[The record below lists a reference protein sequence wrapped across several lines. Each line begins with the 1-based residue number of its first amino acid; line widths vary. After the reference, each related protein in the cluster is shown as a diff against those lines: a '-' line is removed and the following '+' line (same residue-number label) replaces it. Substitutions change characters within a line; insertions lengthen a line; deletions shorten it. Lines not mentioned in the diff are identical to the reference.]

1 MVMNPAHI
9 IVSLLAVALLTAAS
23 PARANDDLG
32 ELVDREI
39 PALKDGTR
47 MALADVERAILA
59 ACARGK
65 FRASVVAPG
74 MIKARRTRIG
84 RDVVVMIPF
93 TESAYSIHYGAL
105 ERLNDKTSEQVTDL
119 AGNIESDLDRAL
131 VRFKSLQKPTRRA
144 RRINPRY
151 AA

>member
-1 MVMNPAHI
+1 MVMNPARI

-23 PARANDDLG
+23 SARASQELE
-32 ELVDREI
+32 ELVARTV
-39 PALKDGTR
+39 PVLKDGTR
-47 MALADVERAILA
+47 MTLADVEQAILA

-74 MIKARRTRIG
+74 VIQARRARLG
-84 RDVVVMIPF
+84 KDVVVTIPY
-93 TESAYSIHYGAL
+93 TESTYSIRYGDL
-105 ERLNDKTSEQVTDL
+105 ERLNDRVTAQVTDL

-144 RRINPRY
+144 KRLNPRY

>member
-1 MVMNPAHI
+1 MVMNPARI
-9 IVSLLAVALLTAAS
+9 ILPLLAVALLTAAS
-23 PARANDDLG
+23 AARAAEDLS
-32 ELVDREI
+32 ELVDRAV

-47 MALADVERAILA
+47 MTLADVEQAILG

-65 FRASVVAPG
+65 FHAAVVAPG
-74 MIKARRTRIG
+74 VIKARRTRFG
-84 RDVVVMIPF
+84 RDVVVMIPY
-93 TESAYSIHYGAL
+93 TESSYSIDYGDL
-105 ERLNDKTSEQVTDL
+105 ERLSGKTTEQVADL

-144 RRINPRY
+144 KRFNPRY

>member
-9 IVSLLAVALLTAAS
+9 IVSLLAVALLSAAS
-23 PARANDDLG
+23 PARADDDLG
-32 ELVDREI
+32 ELVDREV
-39 PALKDGTR
+39 PVLKDGTR

-84 RDVVVMIPF
+84 KDVVVMIPF

-105 ERLNDKTSEQVTDL
+105 ERLDDKVSEQVTDL

-144 RRINPRY
+144 KRINPRY